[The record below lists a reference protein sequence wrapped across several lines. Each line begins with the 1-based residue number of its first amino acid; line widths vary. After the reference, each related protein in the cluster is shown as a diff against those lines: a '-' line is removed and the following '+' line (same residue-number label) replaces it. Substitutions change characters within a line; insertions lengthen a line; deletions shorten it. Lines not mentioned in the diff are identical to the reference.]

1 MLFQILRRDYFRL
14 DFLQL
19 LKNLRVVAID
29 SLGLFSAILL
39 VQSVVAVLSMV
50 HRLALLIEALVSR
63 SLSLQH
69 IIYEQNA

>member
-1 MLFQILRRDYFRL
+1 MLLQILCRNYFRL

-19 LKNLRVVAID
+19 LEDLCVVAID
-29 SLGLFSAILL
+29 PLGLFSAILL

-50 HRLALLIEALVSR
+50 HRLSSLIKALISR

-69 IIYEQNA
+69 NPIVKKP

>member
-1 MLFQILRRDYFRL
+1 MLFQIFGRDYFRL

-19 LKNLRVVAID
+19 LKDLRVVAID
-29 SLGLFSAILL
+29 SLGLLSAILL

-50 HRLALLIEALVSR
+50 HRLTSLIKALISR

-69 IIYEQNA
+69 NPIVKKP